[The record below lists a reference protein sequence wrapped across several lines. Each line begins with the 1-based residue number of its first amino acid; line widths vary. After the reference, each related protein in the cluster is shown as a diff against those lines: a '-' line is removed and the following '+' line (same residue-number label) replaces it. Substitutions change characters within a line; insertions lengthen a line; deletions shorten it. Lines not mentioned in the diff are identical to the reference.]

1 MRLIINTLIVASAT
15 VSAFLFGF
23 FIDMYWLIN
32 PEKARELF
40 IKVLEWTKQ

>member
-23 FIDMYWLIN
+23 FIDLYWLIN
-32 PEKARELF
+32 PEKARSLLL
-40 IKVLEWTKQ
+40 KVLKWTNN